1 MNSSI
6 LRCIAIWPLAFLCG
20 FLVSGCGSD
29 AHPPIASE
37 FEGLWLITSV
47 TAQVGMTTQTVQRDG
62 SPLAVRG
69 DVLFT
74 PTTESSGVVSI
85 RQVLLENEVPQG
97 ALISREDEVALD
109 GQQWVLTE
117 EAGDVSVYTA
127 DLDGDNLSLTWN
139 PSDSRNMRT
148 APPPEEILAM
158 RAPAWPVTTVG
169 NWERS
174 RDCDSMVI
182 PGDPPVFVTIHYEV
196 RLSISP
202 RHVAEANLS
211 FAFHQNSDCSDLVAP
226 NTVTQFGLLEEDDG
240 KLRSWWE
247 TSTAIRVLRERYEEL
262 RFSIAG
268 DELSTTPID
277 CEPWPDCLAFPT
289 RLIFNGVWQ
298 RSP

>member
-1 MNSSI
+1 MKDC
-6 LRCIAIWPLAFLCG
+6 LFRCIAIWPLAFFSGYL
-20 FLVSGCGSD
+20 LPGCGSD
-29 AHPPIASE
+29 PGAPMASD

-47 TAQVGMTTQTVQRDG
+47 TAQVGTSTQTVQRDG
-62 SPLAVRG
+62 APLAVWG
-69 DVLFT
+69 DVVFT
-74 PTTESSGVVSI
+74 PVTESTGVVSI
-85 RQVLLENEVPQG
+85 RQVLLEDNVPQG
-97 ALISREDEVALD
+97 PLISREDEVVLD

-117 EAGDVSVYTA
+117 ETGDVSVYTA
-127 DLDGDNLSLTWN
+127 VLNGDNLSLTWN

-169 NWERS
+169 NWKRS
-174 RDCDSMVI
+174 RDCDSMLI
-182 PGDPPVFVTIHYEV
+182 PSDPPIFVTIRFEA
-196 RLSISP
+196 RLSISS
-202 RHVAEANLS
+202 RHVAEVNFS
-211 FAFHQNSDCSDLVAP
+211 FAIHENSDCSDPVAP
-226 NTVTQFGLLEEDDG
+226 ATPTQFGLLEEDDG
-240 KLRSWWE
+240 KLLGWWVTGAE
-247 TSTAIRVLRERYEEL
+247 PRALRAKFEEL